1 MNVKLIGSPKIVMT
15 NTENHHAYFAWPTI
29 AKLQN
34 GKICVGASGYRVEHI
49 CPFGKGVLAFS
60 DDNGETWSKESII
73 FEGQDTDDLGYPS
86 TVELD
91 NGELLTVFY
100 TRENDYVPA
109 VIMQQKWSLVK

>member
-1 MNVKLIGSPKIVMT
+1 MSNNTLLEVKNLKKYFNTPRGLLHAVDDVTFTIDKGRTLGVVGESGCGKSTTGRSILRLI
-15 NTENHHAYFAWPTI
+15 EPT
-29 AKLQN
+29 A
-34 GKICVGASGYRVEHI
+34 
-49 CPFGKGVLAFS
+49 
-60 DDNGETWSKESII
+60 GEVI

-109 VIMQQKWSLVK
+109 VIMQQKWSLDK